1 MIFIAN
7 STNLK
12 KQPNQK
18 DTTFRQDT
26 LSIAGQSVTENSVV
40 TQSTDIASTALSTE
54 RILPTSNT
62 TGKVSWQFAFYIDS
76 MQSYDQL
83 KMNSNTYKYT
93 LIFEYRMQLQE
104 LS

>member
-1 MIFIAN
+1 MNSIIVKSIYSFLTFYSSMIFIAN

-62 TGKVSWQFAFYIDS
+62 TGKVSWQFAFYIDFTI
-76 MQSYDQL
+76 
-83 KMNSNTYKYT
+83 N
-93 LIFEYRMQLQE
+93 
-104 LS
+104 